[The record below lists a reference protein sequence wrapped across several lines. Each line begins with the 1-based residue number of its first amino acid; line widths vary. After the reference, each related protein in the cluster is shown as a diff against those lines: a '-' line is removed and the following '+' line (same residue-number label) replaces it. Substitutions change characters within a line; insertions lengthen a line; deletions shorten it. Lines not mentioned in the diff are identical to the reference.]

1 MQRAVLIGLMMALIA
16 PLAQAADADIN
27 IQNPWVRAAPPSVK
41 ILAAYM
47 RIQNNGNRLRTL
59 TGATS
64 PNFEQVEMHNNILY
78 KGLAKM
84 VREEALEIPSQGSVV
99 FKPGGYHFMLIG
111 PKGVLSP
118 GDRID
123 MTLMFNNGDRISTK
137 VEVSKGMEMESSMD
151 HSGHMK
157 HHH

>member
-16 PLAQAADADIN
+16 PLVQAADADIN

-41 ILAAYM
+41 VLAAYM
-47 RIQNNGNRLRTL
+47 RIENNGNRTRTL

-64 PNFEQVEMHNNILY
+64 PNFEQVEMHNTILH

-84 VREEALEIPSQGSVV
+84 VQEKALEIPPQGSVV

-111 PKGVLSP
+111 PKGVLNP
-118 GDRID
+118 GYKID
-123 MTLMFNNGDRISTK
+123 MILMFNNGDRISTK
-137 VEVSKGMEMESSMD
+137 VEVSKGMEIESRMD

-157 HHH
+157 HNH

>member
-1 MQRAVLIGLMMALIA
+1 MQRAVLIGLIIAILA

-27 IQNPWVRAAPPSVK
+27 IQNPWVRAAPPTVK

-47 RIQNNGNRLRTL
+47 RIENKGNRPRTL

-64 PNFEQVEMHNNILY
+64 PNFAQVEMHNTILH

-84 VREEALEIPSQGSVV
+84 VREEALEIPPQGSIV

-111 PKGVLSP
+111 PKGVLDP
-118 GDRID
+118 GDMID
-123 MTLMFNNGDRISTK
+123 MTLMFNNGDRVSAE
-137 VEVSKGMEMESSMD
+137 VVVSKGMEMESSMD